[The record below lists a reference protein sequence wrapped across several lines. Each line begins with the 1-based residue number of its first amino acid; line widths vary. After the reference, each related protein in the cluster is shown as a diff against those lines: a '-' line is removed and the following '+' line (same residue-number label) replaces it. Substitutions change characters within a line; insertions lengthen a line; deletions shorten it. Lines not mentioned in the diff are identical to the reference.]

1 MKRYVPRPKESP
13 TAWFRC
19 MTRNC
24 DCKMIKCEVAEK
36 NILNAM
42 LYCDAITDTMTKGL
56 EQQKACVRYNILTSA
71 MDVTFLYYLL
81 PKYGME
87 GYFVSFLVTHL
98 VNFILSLRRLLR
110 ITGERLPAHI
120 PLLAL
125 SAALAAL
132 WGAAR
137 LAAVSARCVVFL
149 ILLFCLFTLFQV
161 CKKEDFIWFFRLI
174 RVKCAKKDQVN
185 LPDPFR
191 MTTPH
196 NGARRFGEGFCPS
209 RKFWKCGNTLCISHF

>member
-110 ITGERLPAHI
+110 ITGERLPPPTFPCWPCPPRGLHYGAQRDWLRFRHGAWSFSFCCFVCLPCFRSAKKRI
-120 PLLAL
+120 LSGFSAL
-125 SAALAAL
+125 S
-132 WGAAR
+132 G
-137 LAAVSARCVVFL
+137 
-149 ILLFCLFTLFQV
+149 
-161 CKKEDFIWFFRLI
+161 
-174 RVKCAKKDQVN
+174 
-185 LPDPFR
+185 
-191 MTTPH
+191 
-196 NGARRFGEGFCPS
+196 
-209 RKFWKCGNTLCISHF
+209 